1 MAAAAVAETAATAA
15 ATAAETAAASTAIT
29 IMATMAVAAEATAT
43 HEPMACTNVTG
54 VAVGG
59 HCMAR
64 PAFRQALL
72 P

>member
-1 MAAAAVAETAATAA
+1 MAAAAVAETA
-15 ATAAETAAASTAIT
+15 ETAVATVAASTAIT

-43 HEPMACTNVTG
+43 HEPRACTNVTG